1 MKGVRTFCFVD
12 MQLLVREY
20 QTKDGRQIGL
30 FTSQLWTAPFAAE
43 RLFANCV
50 SLPYRPALFQ
60 KPRVQ
65 ADENTHNVFF
75 ANVSIAH
82 VTCALR
88 LESLGICRGVD

>member
-1 MKGVRTFCFVD
+1 MAGRIFYVTIVDRTVC
-12 MQLLVREY
+12 
-20 QTKDGRQIGL
+20 
-30 FTSQLWTAPFAAE
+30 SE